1 MKAFANDILC
11 AATYVVLA
19 VVFQDTREGHEF
31 VYLNKLDQLIHGFLQ
46 WRDSIMRFI
55 DQQLRNLIGQHR
67 LDVV

>member
-11 AATYVVLA
+11 TATYVVLA
-19 VVFQDTREGHEF
+19 VVFKDTREGHEF
-31 VYLNKLDQLIHGFLQ
+31 VYLNKLDQLIHSFLQ

-67 LDVV
+67 LAVV